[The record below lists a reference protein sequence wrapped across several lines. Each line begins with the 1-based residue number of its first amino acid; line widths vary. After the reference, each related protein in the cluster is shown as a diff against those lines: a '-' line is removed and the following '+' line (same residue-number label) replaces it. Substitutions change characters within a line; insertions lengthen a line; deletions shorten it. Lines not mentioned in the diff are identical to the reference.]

1 MMGAQTHHGARWQT
15 SDIDPPTQERPRCA
29 LSSSIGVP
37 RQKTSAHAARMPM
50 TQSREDGACT
60 ANALAQPSPKRV
72 GRACGAVATAWLFVH
87 SAEKVLT
94 QHDPR
99 TQCRSMDS
107 AQNTSVSRR
116 ALEQSYCMVCA
127 RVSRA
132 QHTYVDCA
140 LQVRGRAEKS
150 TCRAGEKWRAQVVAA
165 STTPDRIVCPGCWH
179 A

>member
-72 GRACGAVATAWLFVH
+72 GRACGVVATAWLFVH

-99 TQCRSMDS
+99 RQCRSVDS
-107 AQNTSVSRR
+107 AKNTKVSRR
-116 ALEQSYCMVCA
+116 ALEPSYCMVCA
-127 RVSRA
+127 RV
-132 QHTYVDCA
+132 
-140 LQVRGRAEKS
+140 
-150 TCRAGEKWRAQVVAA
+150 
-165 STTPDRIVCPGCWH
+165 
-179 A
+179 